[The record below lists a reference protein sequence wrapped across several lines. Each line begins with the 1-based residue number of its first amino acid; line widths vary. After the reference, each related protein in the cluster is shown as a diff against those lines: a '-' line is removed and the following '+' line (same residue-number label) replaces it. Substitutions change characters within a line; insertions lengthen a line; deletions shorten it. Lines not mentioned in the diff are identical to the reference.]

1 MTPQVSDVRQ
11 QLNDGSVKELFQI
24 VGRLVDDERSRG
36 QGLETK
42 TSTLAGF
49 TGAILALTATLGRDL
64 LKLDMGS
71 VGDVA
76 QGALF
81 AVAVSALAAGSVI
94 AVLGVLRPQQRL
106 AVARSELRRFAEFP
120 LLATPPVEIQ
130 GRMII
135 TLVDALENERR
146 VNDRKAN
153 LSRWAGF
160 ALAVGLLGVAGQA
173 ITMLASGA

>member
-1 MTPQVSDVRQ
+1 VTQ

-24 VGRLVDDERSRG
+24 VERLLDDERSRG

-49 TGAILALTATLGRDL
+49 TGAILALTAALGRDL
-64 LKLDMGS
+64 LERDLGS
-71 VGDVA
+71 VGEVV
-76 QGALF
+76 QSGLF
-81 AVAVSALAAGSVI
+81 ALAVTALAAGSVI

-106 AVARSELRRFAEFP
+106 AVARSELRKFTKFP
-120 LLATPPVEIQ
+120 LLSTPPVEIQ
-130 GRMII
+130 GRMIT

-146 VNDRKAN
+146 VNDRKAR
-153 LSRWAGF
+153 LSRLAGF

-173 ITMLASGA
+173 IAMLAAGP